1 MVVVRWRVAWLS
13 RKYLRA
19 TLLLGLAA
27 GLASGLALVAW
38 QSSRQAAVALGHFE
52 VLADP
57 PELTM
62 TFCPPDMTTLAADE
76 ILRCFAH
83 KPTDELARLR
93 SLPQV
98 RSADRFA
105 YQFADGGP
113 AGRPDEMR
121 RITFVA
127 AGDPGVVTPG
137 GRPVVLQGRLAD
149 PEALD
154 ETVIN
159 EAAVRTTGLG
169 LGDRLDMRWLV
180 PGEFERDAPATGPQL
195 TLEIVGI
202 VRTGADLSAFDG
214 SDVAALLLTGPAVW
228 RAVEDEAW
236 LGFTAIAIQ
245 AADADAARAA
255 IQAAFPGRVFNIEP
269 GTSADDDQPIRDAF
283 AYEAKAA
290 LAFAVLTGLA
300 ALIFVGQAIARQ
312 VRREW
317 TDLPVLRALGW
328 SQHEVGRTAV
338 GRGAIIGV
346 LGGMI
351 AGVVA
356 IVGSRWTPV
365 GAARSAVVVRGVQVD
380 GVVLGIG
387 LPLVVLLAAA
397 SAWLPVRRLTRLHRR
412 PLGHSPSLVVPGGG
426 LPPPGRAGI
435 GMAVNGGRGGTGLPI
450 GTAVIG
456 VTLAVAALVAALVVR
471 ASLHGLVTTPA
482 RYGARWDV
490 SLKTLDPAGMGDV
503 GEHVVALPGVGA
515 ASILLG
521 EGLAIDGETT
531 WTIAL
536 DPLKGTSIAP
546 VVSEGRAPVSADEIA
561 LGALTQQDL
570 GKGLGDTVTLSTNLS
585 TSKPR
590 RLLIVGTAVM
600 NAIDEGSPGL
610 GAVVT
615 SDLMHDVVPYEAGDA
630 IVVDLAE
637 NADGEAARVAI
648 ERDLAVDG
656 NEFDPPRRQNAVRNV
671 ERIRS
676 LPYLLAAVVALF
688 AVASLAHALVLSVR
702 RNRPQ
707 LAVLKALGFTRP
719 QVSAAVAWEAS
730 ALALASV
737 AIGAPIGLLLA
748 RLGWGEVAD
757 RLGLA
762 SPTVVPV
769 TLVLLVALATLT
781 FANLVALGPGW
792 RAARIRPAEALRAE

>member
-1 MVVVRWRVAWLS
+1 
-13 RKYLRA
+13 
-19 TLLLGLAA
+19 
-27 GLASGLALVAW
+27 
-38 QSSRQAAVALGHFE
+38 
-52 VLADP
+52 
-57 PELTM
+57 M
-62 TFCPPDMTTLAADE
+62 TFCPPEMTTLASDE
-76 ILRCFAH
+76 IMRCFAY
-83 KPTDELARLR
+83 KPTEELARLR
-93 SLPQV
+93 SLPEV
-98 RSADRFA
+98 MSADRFA

-113 AGRPDEMR
+113 ADRPDQME

-137 GRPVVLQGRLAD
+137 GDPVVLQGRLAD
-149 PEALD
+149 PEAVD

-159 EAAVRTTGLG
+159 EAAARTSGAG
-169 LGDRLDMRWLV
+169 LGDRLDMRWLL

-214 SDVAALLLTGPAVW
+214 SDAAALLATGPAIW
-228 RAVEDEAW
+228 RAVEDVAW
-236 LGFTAIAIQ
+236 LGFTGIAVQ
-245 AADADAARAA
+245 ATDAGAARAA
-255 IQAAFPGRVFNIEP
+255 IQAAFPGRVINVEP
-269 GTSADDDQPIRDAF
+269 GTSPDDRQPIRDAF
-283 AYEAKAA
+283 AYEANAA

-328 SQHEVGRTAV
+328 SQQEVGRTAV
-338 GRGAIIGV
+338 GRGVIIGL
-346 LGGMI
+346 LGGVI

-356 IVGSRWTPV
+356 VVLSLWTPV
-365 GAARSAVVVRGVQVD
+365 GAARSAVVVRGVHLD
-380 GVVLGIG
+380 PVVLGIG
-387 LPLVVLLAAA
+387 LPVVVLLAAA
-397 SAWLPVRRLTRLHRR
+397 AAWLPVPRLSRLGRR
-412 PLGHSPSLVVPGGG
+412 PLGRSSSLVVPAGG
-426 LPPPGRAGI
+426 LPPPGHAGI

-456 VTLAVAALVAALVVR
+456 VTLAVAAVVAALVVG
-471 ASLHGLVTTPA
+471 ASLHGLLATPS

-490 SLKTLDPAGMGDV
+490 SLKTLDPAGMGDT
-503 GEHVVALPGVGA
+503 GEQVVALPGVGA

-521 EGLAIDGETT
+521 DGLVVDGEAT

-536 DPLKGTSIAP
+536 EPLKGNSIAP
-546 VVSEGRAPVSADEIA
+546 VVSEGRAPVGTDEIA
-561 LGALTQQDL
+561 VGALTQQDL
-570 GKGLGDTVTLSTNLS
+570 GKHLGDTVTMSTNLS
-585 TSKPR
+585 TSQPR

-615 SDLMHDVVPYEAGDA
+615 PALMHDLVPHEAGDA

-637 NADGEAARVAI
+637 NTDGEAARVAI
-648 ERDLAVDG
+648 ERDLAVGG

-707 LAVLKALGFTRP
+707 LAVLKTLGFTRR

-730 ALALASV
+730 TLSLFAI
-737 AIGAPIGLLLA
+737 AIGVPIGLLLA
-748 RLGWGEVAD
+748 RWGWGAVAE

-769 TLVLLVALATLT
+769 GLVVLVALVTLT
-781 FANLVALGPGW
+781 FANLVALGPGR